1 MIVLSK
7 LIPLGYLSAIIF
19 ILSGILYFF
28 ASNWSGFERLEK
40 VALAIGMMVLFY
52 AASFMSGKILS
63 NREDLPKWL
72 LVGGAVSFGAAAALI
87 GQIYNSHADSY
98 LLFFIWMVPS
108 IALAFITRYQP
119 FAILSYGLLLLTYWF
134 YMFPA
139 SVSINRSDF
148 EEWLIYVGMVL
159 LNAMVFGLAYF
170 LKLKPLQ
177 YASFTVVHLFLII
190 MSFYDVF
197 EPYSSW
203 MNIVYLAVIIISY
216 ILFMKKDSQHTLTII
231 TFVMLG
237 VFALS
242 KYAEVSIRLA
252 DKIGPYSFY
261 LFSILGTLLFLGGG
275 IYLAVRVTRRAP
287 DDSLTYKVFKNIL
300 IVIITFTSSLLLSF
314 SLGGLLFLIFQ
325 SEYSLAV
332 FSLLLIG
339 TAVFWK
345 KLYAAARYTLFI
357 TGILTALGVLFM
369 LNAGA
374 AILFIAVSLVIIL
387 IEREKFLQFLAY
399 TFMLAC
405 FISLFS
411 VHLQWMENF
420 RLVLAVL
427 AIAQFLMLLVPVD
440 RVRQLSSFCVFYGFL
455 LLYPAAFWGTD
466 WKETLLYQILYFGL
480 NAAMLALYHNREV
493 LVKRNITWTFFILFF
508 IGLYYDFAWKLLHK
522 SLTFL
527 LLGLVIFAAVR
538 FFDKEKPA
546 GITFFTNRTWAM
558 IAGVFILQL
567 AFTGYQSFS
576 NEQALEQGKEVVLE
590 LQPLDP
596 RSMLQGDYVQLQYEA
611 GRFKPAD
618 DIKSGTVITVKLKK
632 DSNGIY
638 RPTGETAEGRAGD
651 VFKKPQADEA
661 YLTGKY
667 NGYDGLILGIE
678 SFFVEEGTG
687 MELERTAKYAKVI
700 VSDEG
705 NALLVDVKR
714 DISSL
719 K

>member
-1 MIVLSK
+1 MSK

>member
-1 MIVLSK
+1 MSK

-667 NGYDGLILGIE
+667 NGYDGLIFGIE

>member
-1 MIVLSK
+1 MSK

-108 IALAFITRYQP
+108 IAHAFITRYQP

-203 MNIVYLAVIIISY
+203 MNIVYLAVITISY

-261 LFSILGTLLFLGGG
+261 LFSIFGTLLFLGGG

-411 VHLQWMENF
+411 VHLQWMEYF

-546 GITFFTNRTWAM
+546 GITIFTNRTWAM

-632 DSNGIY
+632 NSNGIY

-667 NGYDGLILGIE
+667 NGYDGLIFGIE

>member
-1 MIVLSK
+1 MLSK

-72 LVGGAVSFGAAAALI
+72 LVGAAVSFGAAAALI

-108 IALAFITRYQP
+108 IALAIITRYQP

-134 YMFPA
+134 YMFPS

-148 EEWLIYVGMVL
+148 EEWLIYAGMVI
-159 LNAMVFGLAYF
+159 LNALVFGLAYF

-177 YASFTVVHLFLII
+177 YASFTAVHLFLII

-203 MNIVYLAVIIISY
+203 MNIVYLAVIMISY
-216 ILFMKKDSQHTLTII
+216 FLFMKKDSHHTITII

-237 VFALS
+237 IFALS

-345 KLYAAARYTLFI
+345 KLYTAARYTLFI

-387 IEREKFLQFLAY
+387 IERETFLQFLAY

-405 FISLFS
+405 FISLFF

-466 WKETLLYQILYFGL
+466 WKETLIYQILYFVL
-480 NAAMLALYHNREV
+480 IAAMLTLYHKRES

-538 FFDKEKPA
+538 FFDRERPA
-546 GITFFTNRTWAM
+546 GIKIFTNRTWAM

-618 DIKSGTVITVKLKK
+618 DTESGTVFTVKVKK

-638 RPTGETAEGRAGD
+638 RPTGEMAEGRAGD

-667 NGYDGLILGIE
+667 NGYDGLIFGIE

-687 MELERTAKYAKVI
+687 LELERTAKYAKVI

-705 NALLVDVKR
+705 NALLVDVKS
-714 DISSL
+714 DLSL
-719 K
+719 LK

>member
-148 EEWLIYVGMVL
+148 EEWLMYVGMVL

-667 NGYDGLILGIE
+667 NGYDGLIFGIE